1 MRHHAAHS
9 LLAEQLQAVG
19 QVQIRQDVVG
29 RCVWQAPTVETVKVP
44 RAEGGCCLSEG
55 GGVQELE
62 NESVGCEVIIARGGG
77 HLKAEECGGDVTDK
91 K

>member
-1 MRHHAAHS
+1 MLPSRQRASGYMRTVLQFFNAA
-9 LLAEQLQAVG
+9 AQ
-19 QVQIRQDVVG
+19 
-29 RCVWQAPTVETVKVP
+29 CTVETVKVP
-44 RAEGGCCLSEG
+44 RAEGGCCLREG

-77 HLKAEECGGDVTDK
+77 HLKAEEGGGDVTDK